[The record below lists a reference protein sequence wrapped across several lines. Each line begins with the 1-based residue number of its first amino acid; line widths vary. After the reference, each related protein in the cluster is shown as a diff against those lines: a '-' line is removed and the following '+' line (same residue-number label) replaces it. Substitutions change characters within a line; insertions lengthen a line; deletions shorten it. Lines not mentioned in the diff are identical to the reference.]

1 MVFIDPI
8 GTGFSRSL
16 VDEAE
21 TKKLFYGPKP
31 DIEYL
36 SLVIYKWLVQNDR
49 LLDKKYLA
57 GEAMADIAGR

>member
-21 TKKLFYGPKP
+21 TKKLFFGKGLIP
-31 DIEYL
+31 
-36 SLVIYKWLVQNDR
+36 Q
-49 LLDKKYLA
+49 
-57 GEAMADIAGR
+57 

>member
-1 MVFIDPI
+1 M
-8 GTGFSRSL
+8 
-16 VDEAE
+16 DEAE

-49 LLDKKYLA
+49 LLDKKYLV
-57 GEAMADIAGR
+57 GESYGGIAGH